1 MRLFLFFPA
10 TPHYV
15 MGQEEKMNLE
25 HYEIEGLEKP
35 SEIKKK
41 LEC

>member
-1 MRLFLFFPA
+1 
-10 TPHYV
+10 

-41 LEC
+41 LECWQRINSKTYT